1 MIFCYVVC
9 ACPSDLS
16 QTAASSKEGAL
27 ASSLAMLSLNVKETL
42 SSAADALA
50 SIGSFFAS
58 SSPSQ
63 RLEEV
68 SKKEL

>member
-1 MIFCYVVC
+1 
-9 ACPSDLS
+9 
-16 QTAASSKEGAL
+16 
-27 ASSLAMLSLNVKETL
+27 MLSLNVKETL
-42 SSAADALA
+42 SSAAVALA

-63 RLEEV
+63 QPEEV